1 MLFIKT
7 TTYAEYYG
15 NVIRPESD
23 IVGALE
29 YSRIGSTWGELT
41 VGRNDWVTS
50 QVLQICHSFK
60 GDFLSY
66 NLQNIH
72 RRGWS
77 LKLTYLALVYIK
89 N

>member
-29 YSRIGSTWGELT
+29 YSRVGSTWGELT

-60 GDFLSY
+60 GDFL
-66 NLQNIH
+66 LLIKVNIFSF
-72 RRGWS
+72 G
-77 LKLTYLALVYIK
+77 LY
-89 N
+89 